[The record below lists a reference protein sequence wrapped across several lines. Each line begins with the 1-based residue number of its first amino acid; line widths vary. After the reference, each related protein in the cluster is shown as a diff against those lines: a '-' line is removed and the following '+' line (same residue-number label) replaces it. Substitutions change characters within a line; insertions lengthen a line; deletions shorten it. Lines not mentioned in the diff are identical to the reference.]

1 MSYTVYIIN
10 DHTTRCFPDLVGR
23 PGARKKWQKEL
34 GLSNN
39 RNDASDNLEL
49 LTVNLALASFVKN
62 KQVNTNHFQDYL
74 FKINYF
80 QDNGFEI
87 SSEKTENQKTKV
99 IGFFQWKVEI
109 IAEYLP
115 NVMNYQADQVSS
127 VKKDSSEWQIN
138 PQIFQGICKIVGMSK
153 IDLFASIPSQQLPAY
168 MVWKLDPFSI
178 ARDTMQQQWTKYL
191 YTF

>member
-1 MSYTVYIIN
+1 M
-10 DHTTRCFPDLVGR
+10 
-23 PGARKKWQKEL
+23 
-34 GLSNN
+34 
-39 RNDASDNLEL
+39 
-49 LTVNLALASFVKN
+49 NLALTSFVKN

-99 IGFFQWKVEI
+99 IGFFQRKVEI

-127 VKKDSSEWQIN
+127 VKKDSSE
-138 PQIFQGICKIVGMSK
+138 
-153 IDLFASIPSQQLPAY
+153 
-168 MVWKLDPFSI
+168 
-178 ARDTMQQQWTKYL
+178 
-191 YTF
+191 